1 MKWGSI
7 SIKYH
12 LILLT
17 EIKKYDISSKLI
29 GTGEQSNLIINENYI
44 LLCAKEMFDVV
55 YVYLSYRNIQI
66 ALRIIYGE
74 RHYSHKTI
82 KFESHFSALICIKCP
97 SQDFRT
103 VSNNV
108 LLG

>member
-17 EIKKYDISSKLI
+17 EIKKYYISSKVI
-29 GTGEQSNLIINENYI
+29 ATGEQSNLIINENYI

-55 YVYLSYRNIQI
+55 SVYLSYRNIQT
-66 ALRIIYGE
+66 ALRNYIW
-74 RHYSHKTI
+74 RKT
-82 KFESHFSALICIKCP
+82 L
-97 SQDFRT
+97 
-103 VSNNV
+103 
-108 LLG
+108 

>member
-17 EIKKYDISSKLI
+17 EIKIYYISFKVI
-29 GTGEQSNLIINENYI
+29 ATGEQSNLIINENYI

-55 YVYLSYRNIQI
+55 YVYLSYRNIQTT
-66 ALRIIYGE
+66 LRSY
-74 RHYSHKTI
+74 T
-82 KFESHFSALICIKCP
+82 
-97 SQDFRT
+97 
-103 VSNNV
+103 
-108 LLG
+108 